1 GPIPGPAPQAPA
13 PQPPQIATSSQRVG
27 GVPIT
32 SRPTQVPAS
41 PVPPGRPASPSA
53 TIQKAEIVE
62 SVTIDVD
69 QDLGILPEDLKR
81 DNRKLLL
88 QICPVLIDA
97 RPYVSGEA
105 SPTLKYSPSVQ
116 ILPIQDQTVRFLV
129 LVGTQ
134 RIHDYMRAL
143 ADLEARVKGHVA
155 LELGGVMFKA
165 SQENFYNAFKGIIW
179 SLFIEYAYQ
188 VEKQLR
194 PRTEIFKIPNEGS
207 VCIIPDGLTPNR
219 RKQLPK
225 KIVDVIEETELIQ
238 QLESENP
245 VTIAKSIDALLQ
257 KTLSILK
264 TGKGIGIVPRKGKNE
279 VPELTEFL
287 LILSEVTG
295 IGWSRW

>member
-1 GPIPGPAPQAPA
+1 
-13 PQPPQIATSSQRVG
+13 
-27 GVPIT
+27 
-32 SRPTQVPAS
+32 
-41 PVPPGRPASPSA
+41 
-53 TIQKAEIVE
+53 
-62 SVTIDVD
+62 
-69 QDLGILPEDLKR
+69 
-81 DNRKLLL
+81 
-88 QICPVLIDA
+88 
-97 RPYVSGEA
+97 
-105 SPTLKYSPSVQ
+105 
-116 ILPIQDQTVRFLV
+116 
-129 LVGTQ
+129 
-134 RIHDYMRAL
+134 MRAL